1 MSEQSQ
7 TTQIP
12 EALARK
18 ADRRALEIFEREA
31 RLSRTFAECLG
42 QVYMVGVKAGLDRHD
57 PCIICGHEP

>member
-1 MSEQSQ
+1 MSGENK

-42 QVYMVGVKAGLDRHD
+42 QVYMVGVTAGLEGARA
-57 PCIICGHEP
+57 E